1 MENVKLKEISV
12 FELLNEVACVL
23 DFVNLSLISILDDE
37 KDTAAAYGISL
48 VIKELVS
55 KTNFVASAIPV
66 NQKILMPDG
75 VFTNQ
80 F

>member
-1 MENVKLKEISV
+1 MENVKLKEVSIY
-12 FELLNEVACVL
+12 ELLNEVACVL
-23 DFVNLSLISILDDE
+23 DFVNLSLISIMDDE

-48 VIKELVS
+48 VIKELVA
-55 KTNFVASAIPV
+55 KTNFIASEIPV